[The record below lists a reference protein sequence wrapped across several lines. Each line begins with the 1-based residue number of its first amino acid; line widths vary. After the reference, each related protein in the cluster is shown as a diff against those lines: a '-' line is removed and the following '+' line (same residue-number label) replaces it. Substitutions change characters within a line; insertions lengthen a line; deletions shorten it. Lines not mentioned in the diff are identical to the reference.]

1 MDIID
6 NNTPRN
12 EFGVPTSIPSIG
24 LDENGNVVDI
34 SKYIRAAGYNGEAT
48 GNAFYSRI
56 DPTDKILGGY
66 IWDDFD
72 LSGRYS
78 LRIIQRMRL
87 KDSFMIL
94 KVRNYIHLIE
104 TDSNLYLMIII

>member
-12 EFGVPTSIPSIG
+12 EFGVPTSISSIG

-72 LSGRYS
+72 PSGRYS
-78 LRIIQRMRL
+78 FAYNPEDENQGFFYDTESKKLHP
-87 KDSFMIL
+87 FN
-94 KVRNYIHLIE
+94 RN
-104 TDSNLYLMIII
+104 